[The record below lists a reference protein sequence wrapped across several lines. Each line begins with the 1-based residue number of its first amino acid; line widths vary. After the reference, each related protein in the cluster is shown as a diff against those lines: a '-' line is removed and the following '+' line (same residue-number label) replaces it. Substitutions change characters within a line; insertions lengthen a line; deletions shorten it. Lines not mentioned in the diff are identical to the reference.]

1 MRVYWK
7 WVIKSV
13 PSLVLGLLMLL
24 STVTPRQA
32 RSNVEAWLIYFGIEH
47 VPPWLANKSTD
58 TWVFWIA
65 FVGFCAWAIHLYTRR
80 NIRNGKL
87 SIIIREGEPWVQVNS
102 GVDQLQAAYISG
114 WLYTYR
120 IALINSDDSTLRN
133 VEVKLTSLE
142 KKPQNFDAI
151 GSHLKLRHDRVGTTN
166 FNVHPTKDPQ
176 FMDAIFVDVFRFF
189 LGPEGYSFLSVTS
202 LPEDMNRRIPV
213 DNYDVKI
220 MATSERGE
228 MAIAEMAF
236 IPRPDQNPDFR
247 LLKMQSF
254 PGATSSSS

>member
-13 PSLVLGLLMLL
+13 PSLGLGLLMLA

-32 RSNVEAWLIYFGIEH
+32 SSNVEAWLIYFGIEH
-47 VPPWLANKSTD
+47 VPPWLATKSTD
-58 TWVFWIA
+58 TWVFWIGL
-65 FVGFCAWAIHLYTRR
+65 VGFCAWAIHLYVRP
-80 NIRNGKL
+80 NLRNGKL
-87 SIIIREGEPWVQVNS
+87 SIMIREREPWVQVNPD
-102 GVDQLQAAYISG
+102 VDHSQAAPTSG
-114 WLYTYR
+114 RLYTYR

-133 VEVKLTSLE
+133 VEVILTSLE
-142 KKPQNFDAI
+142 KKPNNFHAI
-151 GSHLKLRHDRVGTTN
+151 GSHLKLRHDHVGRTN

-202 LPEDMNRRIPV
+202 LPEDINRRIPV
-213 DNYDVKI
+213 DKYDVKI
-220 MATSERGE
+220 MATSESGE
-228 MAIAEMAF
+228 MATAELVF
-236 IPRPDQNPDFR
+236 IPRPDQIPDFR

>member
-7 WVIKSV
+7 WVMKSV
-13 PSLVLGLLMLL
+13 PSLGLGLLILA

-32 RSNVEAWLIYFGIEH
+32 RSNVEAWLIYFGIEN

-58 TWVFWIA
+58 TWVFWIG
-65 FVGFCAWAIHLYTRR
+65 FVGFCVWAIHLYVRP
-80 NIRNGKL
+80 NLRNGKL
-87 SIIIREGEPWVQVNS
+87 SVMIREGEPWVQVEQ
-102 GVDQLQAAYISG
+102 GLDQSQAAHTSG

-142 KKPQNFDAI
+142 KQPKNFHAI
-151 GSHLKLRHDRVGTTN
+151 GSHLKLRHGRVRTTN
-166 FNVHPTKDPQ
+166 FNVYTTKDPQ
-176 FMDAIFVDVFRFF
+176 FMDAVFVDVFRFF
-189 LGPEGYSFLSVTS
+189 LGPEGYSFLSVAS

-213 DNYDVKI
+213 DIYDVKI
-220 MATSERGE
+220 IATSESGE
-228 MAIAEMAF
+228 MATAEMAF
-236 IPRPDQNPDFR
+236 IPRPDQIPDFR

-254 PGATSSSS
+254 PGATRSSS

>member
-13 PSLVLGLLMLL
+13 PSLGLGLLMLA

-32 RSNVEAWLIYFGIEH
+32 SSNVEAWLIYFGIEN

-65 FVGFCAWAIHLYTRR
+65 FVGFCAWAIHLYMRP
-80 NIRNGKL
+80 NLRNGKL
-87 SIIIREGEPWVQVNS
+87 SVMIREGEPWVQVEQ
-102 GVDQLQAAYISG
+102 GLDQSQAAHTSG

-142 KKPQNFDAI
+142 KQPKNFHAI

-166 FNVHPTKDPQ
+166 SNVYPTKDPQ
-176 FMDAIFVDVFRFF
+176 FMDAVFVDVFRFF
-189 LGPEGYSFLSVTS
+189 LGPEGYSFLSVAS
-202 LPEDMNRRIPV
+202 LPEDMNRCIPV
-213 DNYDVKI
+213 DIYDVKI
-220 MATSERGE
+220 MATSESGE
-228 MAIAEMAF
+228 MATAEMAF
-236 IPRPDQNPDFR
+236 IPRPDQIPEFR

-254 PGATSSSS
+254 PGATRSSS

>member
-1 MRVYWK
+1 MRVHWK
-7 WVIKSV
+7 WVMKSV
-13 PSLVLGLLMLL
+13 PSLGLGLLMLA

-32 RSNVEAWLIYFGIEH
+32 RSNVEAWLIYFGIEN

-65 FVGFCAWAIHLYTRR
+65 FVGFCAWAIHLYVRP
-80 NIRNGKL
+80 NLRNGKL
-87 SIIIREGEPWVQVNS
+87 SIMIREGEPWVQVDP
-102 GVDQLQAAYISG
+102 GIDQSQAAHTSG

-142 KKPQNFDAI
+142 KQPKNFHAI
-151 GSHLKLRHDRVGTTN
+151 GSPLKLRHDRVGTTN
-166 FNVHPTKDPQ
+166 FNVYPTKDPQ
-176 FMDAIFVDVFRFF
+176 FMDAVFVDVFRFF
-189 LGPEGYSFLSVTS
+189 LGPEGYSFLSVAS

-213 DNYDVKI
+213 DKYDVKI
-220 MATSERGE
+220 MATSESGE
-228 MAIAEMAF
+228 MAIADMAF
-236 IPRPDQNPDFR
+236 NPRPDQIPDLR

-254 PGATSSSS
+254 PGAARSSS

>member
-7 WVIKSV
+7 WLIKSV
-13 PSLVLGLLMLL
+13 PSLGLGLLMLA

-32 RSNVEAWLIYFGIEH
+32 RSNVEAWLIYFGIEN

-58 TWVFWIA
+58 AWVFWIGL
-65 FVGFCAWAIHLYTRR
+65 VSFCVWAAYLYVRP
-80 NIRNGKL
+80 NLRNGKL
-87 SIIIREGEPWVQVNS
+87 SVMIREGEPWVQV
-102 GVDQLQAAYISG
+102 DPAIDHAQAAHTSG

-142 KKPQNFDAI
+142 KQPKNFHAI
-151 GSHLKLRHDRVGTTN
+151 GSHLKLRHDQVGTTN
-166 FNVHPTKDPQ
+166 FNVYPTQDPQ
-176 FMDAIFVDVFRFF
+176 FLDASFVDVFRFF
-189 LGPEGYSFLSVTS
+189 LGPEGYSFLNVTS

-213 DNYDVKI
+213 DTYDVKI
-220 MATSERGE
+220 MATSESGE

-236 IPRPDQNPDFR
+236 IPRPDQIPDFR
-247 LLKMQSF
+247 LLTMQSF
-254 PGATSSSS
+254 PGATSSSR

>member
-1 MRVYWK
+1 MRVHWK
-7 WVIKSV
+7 WVMKSV
-13 PSLVLGLLMLL
+13 PSLGLGLLMLA

-32 RSNVEAWLIYFGIEH
+32 RSNVEAWLIYFGIEN

-58 TWVFWIA
+58 TWVFWIG
-65 FVGFCAWAIHLYTRR
+65 FMGFCGWAIHLYVRP
-80 NIRNGKL
+80 NLRNGKL
-87 SIIIREGEPWVQVNS
+87 SVMIREGEPWVQVEQ
-102 GVDQLQAAYISG
+102 GLDQSQASHTSG

-142 KKPQNFDAI
+142 KQPKNFHAI

-166 FNVHPTKDPQ
+166 FNVYPTKDPQ
-176 FMDAIFVDVFRFF
+176 FMDAVFVDVFRFF
-189 LGPEGYSFLSVTS
+189 LGPEGYSFLSVAS

-213 DNYDVKI
+213 DIYNVKI
-220 MATSERGE
+220 MATSESGE
-228 MAIAEMAF
+228 MATAEMAF
-236 IPRPDQNPDFR
+236 IPRPDQIPEFR

-254 PGATSSSS
+254 PGAARSSS

>member
-13 PSLVLGLLMLL
+13 PSLGLGLLMLA

-32 RSNVEAWLIYFGIEH
+32 RSNVEAWLNYFGIEH
-47 VPPWLANKSTD
+47 VPPWLANKFTD
-58 TWVFWIA
+58 TWVFWIGFA
-65 FVGFCAWAIHLYTRR
+65 GFCAWAIHLYVRP
-80 NIRNGKL
+80 NLRNGKL
-87 SIIIREGEPWVQVNS
+87 SVMIREGEPWVEMNPD
-102 GVDQLQAAYISG
+102 VDHSQAAPISG
-114 WLYTYR
+114 RLYTYR

-142 KKPQNFDAI
+142 KKPQNFHAT
-151 GSHLKLRHDRVGTTN
+151 GRHLKLRHDRAGRTN

-189 LGPEGYSFLSVTS
+189 LGSEGSAFLSVAS
-202 LPEDMNRRIPV
+202 LPEDSDHHIPI
-213 DNYDVKI
+213 DKYDVKI
-220 MATSERGE
+220 MATSESGE
-228 MAIAEMAF
+228 MATAELVF
-236 IPRPDQNPDFR
+236 IPRLDQIPDFR

>member
-13 PSLVLGLLMLL
+13 PSLGLGLLMLL

-65 FVGFCAWAIHLYTRR
+65 FVGFCVWAIHLYARR

-102 GVDQLQAAYISG
+102 GVDQSQAAHTSGLLYI
-114 WLYTYR
+114 YR
-120 IALINSDDSTLRN
+120 IALVNSDDSTLRN

-142 KKPQNFDAI
+142 KQPQNFHAI
-151 GSHLKLRHDRVGTTN
+151 GSHLKLRHDRVRTTN

-176 FMDAIFVDVFRFF
+176 FMDAMFVDVFSLF

-202 LPEDMNRRIPV
+202 LPEDMNRRIPL
-213 DNYDVKI
+213 DTYDVKI
-220 MATSERGE
+220 MATSESGE

-236 IPRPDQNPDFR
+236 IPRPDQIPEFR
-247 LLKMQSF
+247 LLNMQSF

>member
-13 PSLVLGLLMLL
+13 PSLGLGLLMLL

-32 RSNVEAWLIYFGIEH
+32 SSNVEAWLIYFGIEN

-58 TWVFWIA
+58 TWVFWIG
-65 FVGFCAWAIHLYTRR
+65 FVGFCVWAIHLYVRP
-80 NIRNGKL
+80 NLRNGKL
-87 SIIIREGEPWVQVNS
+87 SIMIREGEPWVQVDP
-102 GVDQLQAAYISG
+102 GIDQSQAAHTSG

-142 KKPQNFDAI
+142 KKPQNFHAI
-151 GSHLKLRHDRVGTTN
+151 GSHLKLRHDQVGTTN
-166 FNVHPTKDPQ
+166 FNVHSTKDPQ
-176 FMDAIFVDVFRFF
+176 FMDAIFVDVFRLF
-189 LGPEGYSFLSVTS
+189 LGPEGHSFLSVTS
-202 LPEDMNRRIPV
+202 LPEDINRRIPV
-213 DNYDVKI
+213 DKYDVKI
-220 MATSERGE
+220 MATSESGE
-228 MAIAEMAF
+228 MAIADMAF
-236 IPRPDQNPDFR
+236 IPRPDQIPDLR

-254 PGATSSSS
+254 PGTTSSSS